1 MAYSDQSN
9 VLFWWS
15 LKNFDKIAKNT
26 VFDNIT
32 AVILLHFIGLD
43 TPK

>member
-26 VFDNIT
+26 VLDNIT